1 MWNGILPLSD
11 KTLDLL
17 LDLTLDSIQFG
28 NSPSDILK
36 DFANLIKKLCSEELE
51 STQPLEAFTAIR
63 LIPLDKNP
71 DLGPVG
77 VGEALKRMR
86 DISADIDTDAILL
99 MDAEN
104 ALNSMNR
111 NVMQLHQG
119 YLLSVGER
127 YFLLREQ
134 LKNNSRWLSSYENI
148 CIKHSTFNQFKQD
161 DVKEV
166 TFADNISVAGS
177 LNSIKD

>member
-1 MWNGILPLSD
+1 MLTKGDSGPLGLDAARWRRIL
-11 KTLDLL
+11 T
-17 LDLTLDSIQFG
+17 SIQFW

-51 STQPLEAFTAIR
+51 STQSLEALTAIR

-71 DLGPVG
+71 DSGPIG

-86 DISADIDTDAILL
+86 DISADIDTDAVLL

-119 YLLSVGER
+119 YFCRWGR
-127 YFLLREQ
+127 DTFYWG
-134 LKNNSRWLSSYENI
+134 NNSRTTQGDSAAMRTYASDILLLI
-148 CIKHSTFNQFKQD
+148 
-161 DVKEV
+161 V
-166 TFADNISVAGS
+166 
-177 LNSIKD
+177 